1 MTATRIVRGAT
12 LAAATALWVF
22 LAVLLWRTTV
32 PAHLGLPHLDER
44 AAFGSALTDKA
55 RRFERFLDWEWV
67 VATVAALVAY
77 VVMLGRGRG
86 LAPRLGL
93 GSVNA
98 GIVLGLVTLTVVWAV
113 ELPFGIAANWWQ
125 RRHGISR
132 EGYVTELAGAW
143 GRLLAVT
150 AIAFVALALVLS
162 LARRFGRSWW
172 IAAGPALAAL
182 VLGFELVVPY
192 LDSVGTKPVRS
203 PELRAEIRSLE
214 RREHA
219 GRPPVR
225 VENVTGTTTAA
236 NAFAVGVG
244 PSERVFLWNTLLDR
258 RFTHDQVRFVLG
270 HELAHLVRNHVLRGV
285 AWFALLVLPVLA
297 VVALLA
303 DLRHARAV
311 PLALL
316 VVAVAELVLLP
327 LQNAIARRYETE
339 ADWIGLNATR
349 DPAAA
354 HGLFVGFVRT
364 SFLDPSPP
372 GWVHVLLD
380 DHPTPL
386 QRVELARAWRER
398 NRR

>member
-1 MTATRIVRGAT
+1 M
-12 LAAATALWVF
+12 
-22 LAVLLWRTTV
+22 
-32 PAHLGLPHLDER
+32 PHVDEG
-44 AAFGSALTDKA
+44 AAFGFALIGDA
-55 RRFERFLDWEWV
+55 RRFERFLDWQW
-67 VATVAALVAY
+67 VAATLAALAGY
-77 VVMLGRGRG
+77 VVMVGRGRA

-98 GIVLGLVTLTVVWAV
+98 GIVAGLVTLTVVWAV
-113 ELPFGIAANWWQ
+113 HVPFAVAANWWQ

-132 EGYVTELAGAW
+132 ESYVAGLIGAW
-143 GRLLAVT
+143 GRLLALSAV
-150 AIAFVALALVLS
+150 AFVALTLVLL
-162 LARRFGRSWW
+162 LARRLGRRWW

-182 VLGFELVVPY
+182 VLGFELVMPY
-192 LDSVGTKPVRS
+192 LSSIGTKPIRS
-203 PELRAEIRSLE
+203 PQLRAEIRSLE

-219 GRPPVR
+219 GRPQVR
-225 VENVTGTTTAA
+225 VEDVTGTTTAA
-236 NAFAVGVG
+236 NAFSVGIG
-244 PSERVFLWNTLLDR
+244 PSKRVFLWNTLLDR
-258 RFTHDQVRFVLG
+258 RFTQDEVRFVIG
-270 HELAHLVRNHVLRGV
+270 HELGHVARNHVLRGV

-297 VVALLA
+297 VVALVA
-303 DLRHARAV
+303 DLRQAGSV

-316 VVAVAELVLLP
+316 VVAVAQLALLP
-327 LQNAIARRYETE
+327 FQNAIARRYETE

-354 HGLFVGFVRT
+354 QGLFVGFVRT
-364 SFLDPSPP
+364 SLLDPSPP